1 MPVLLPS
8 APEEQ
13 AKLALREC
21 EQAVEAPGCWKC
33 TSKRKIQMKKNH
45 PGINLASKPSGDGC
59 VECLASPKG
68 WWFHLR
74 RCAECGHIGCCDS
87 SPSQHATK
95 HAAATGHAIIA
106 SFEPGEDW
114 FFDYQRQGPI
124 QGAELLPPHSHPTS
138 QPAPG
143 PTGRVPANWES
154 LLN

>member
-1 MPVLLPS
+1 MKAIVVHKYGGPEVLKLEEYPDPV
-8 APEEQ
+8 
-13 AKLALREC
+13 
-21 EQAVEAPGCWKC
+21 PG
-33 TSKRKIQMKKNH
+33 
-45 PGINLASKPSGDGC
+45 PGEVLVRVAAATGNGC

-87 SPSQHATK
+87 SPSQHASK
-95 HAAATGHAIIA
+95 HAAATGHPVIA

-114 FFDYQRQGPI
+114 FFDYETRSMI
-124 QGAELLPPHSHPTS
+124 KGAELLPPHAHSED

-143 PTGRVPANWES
+143 PAGKVPANWES